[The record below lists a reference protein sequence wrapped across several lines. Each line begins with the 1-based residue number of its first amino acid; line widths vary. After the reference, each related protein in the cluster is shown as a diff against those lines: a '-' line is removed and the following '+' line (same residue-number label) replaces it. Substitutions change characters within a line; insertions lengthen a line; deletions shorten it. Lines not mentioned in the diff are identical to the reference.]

1 MSNDNGCAPNRWRRA
16 KQVAQV
22 EGMTAKW
29 AAQRL
34 GISRRSI
41 PRMRQRVPRRR
52 RSMGRNI
59 RQRIG
64 SNEHLVARRRA
75 VGGVTG
81 ALTCIPLKRPCVFV
95 IYL

>member
-1 MSNDNGCAPNRWRRA
+1 MSNDNGCAPNRWRRT

-41 PRMRQRVPRRR
+41 PRMRKRVALEAAIYGKQNIHQRP
-52 RSMGRNI
+52 
-59 RQRIG
+59 
-64 SNEHLVARRRA
+64 
-75 VGGVTG
+75 
-81 ALTCIPLKRPCVFV
+81 
-95 IYL
+95 

>member
-29 AAQRL
+29 VAQRL

-41 PRMRQRVPRRR
+41 PRMRQRVAQEAAIH
-52 RSMGRNI
+52 GAQNI
-59 RQRIG
+59 YQR
-64 SNEHLVARRRA
+64 
-75 VGGVTG
+75 
-81 ALTCIPLKRPCVFV
+81 P
-95 IYL
+95 